1 MTPKK
6 RQKSVESGPMEP
18 AARKL
23 RERIA
28 IVIFEADTPA
38 GKAFDVVLLWAIVV
52 SSLVVVLESVEVLAR
67 RFGLL
72 FRWSELVLTGLFT
85 VEYVLRL
92 YSARRPARYATS
104 FFGVVDLLSILPTWL
119 SLILPGAQALTT
131 IRTLRLL
138 RVFRV
143 LKLARYL
150 TEAQFL
156 LTALRA
162 SRAKIFIFLFAV
174 GVLVTFTGSL
184 MYLIEGSESGF
195 TSIPRSMYWAVVT
208 LTTVGYGDIAPQTV
222 LGQSLASL
230 LMVAGFGIIAVPT
243 GIVTVEMVQ
252 ARRREKGHAHAC
264 PNCTAEHH
272 DADARY
278 CKYCGHGLHPK
289 VDE

>member
-1 MTPKK
+1 MGQNGGRMAFPRPTL
-6 RQKSVESGPMEP
+6 RQRLAV
-18 AARKL
+18 
-23 RERIA
+23 
-28 IVIFEADTPA
+28 VIFEADTRA
-38 GKAFDVVLLWAIVV
+38 GKVFDVVLLWAIVL
-52 SSLVVVLESVEVLAR
+52 SSLVVVLESVEVLAQR
-67 RFGLL
+67 SGTL
-72 FRWSELVLTGLFT
+72 FRWSEWILTGLFT

-92 YSARRPARYATS
+92 YSARRPARYARS
-104 FFGVVDLLSILPTWL
+104 FFGLVDLLSILPTWL
-119 SLILPGAQALTT
+119 SLVLPGAQALTT

-174 GVLVTFTGSL
+174 VVLVTFTGSM
-184 MYLIEGSESGF
+184 MYLIEGAESGF

-208 LTTVGYGDIAPQTV
+208 LTTVGYGDIAPRTV
-222 LGQSLASL
+222 LGQTLASL

-252 ARRREKGHAHAC
+252 ARDRKGGSVHAC
-264 PNCTAEHH
+264 PGCTARHH
-272 DADARY
+272 DPDARY
-278 CKYCGHGLHPK
+278 CKYCGHGLQSE

>member
-1 MTPKK
+1 MAPEQRTF
-6 RQKSVESGPMEP
+6 RHRV
-18 AARKL
+18 
-23 RERIA
+23 A

-38 GKAFDVVLLWAIVV
+38 GKAFDVVLLGAIVL

-67 RFGLL
+67 RYGPL
-72 FRWSELVLTGLFT
+72 FRWSEWILTGLFT
-85 VEYVLRL
+85 VEYVLRV
-92 YSARRPARYATS
+92 YSARRPTRYAGS

-119 SLILPGAQALTT
+119 SLVMPGAQALTT

-156 LTALRA
+156 LFALRA

-174 GVLVTFTGSL
+174 AVLVTFTGSL
-184 MYLIEGSESGF
+184 MYLIEGSSSGF

-222 LGQSLASL
+222 LGQTLASL

-252 ARRREKGHAHAC
+252 ARRRERGSVHAC
-264 PNCTAEHH
+264 PGCAAEHH